1 MWCRQAPITPVNS
14 IYWLALVVG
23 GPGCYDRLEQGQKC
37 FNEANEALGRN
48 LLSES
53 CQLMG
58 TIPSTLGVLS
68 TLVALR
74 TGTATLCSHSA
85 KSHLSADGSATVK
98 SLHSERLFHGRTL
111 SGTITEAMLPI
122 ISSLV

>member
-14 IYWLALVVG
+14 VYWLALVVG
-23 GPGCYDRLEQGQKC
+23 GPGCYDRPGQKC
-37 FNEANEALGRN
+37 FNGANIALGKN

-53 CQLMG
+53 CQLKG

-74 TGTATLCSHSA
+74 TGTATLCSVST
-85 KSHLSADGSATVK
+85 KSRLLCTDGSETVR
-98 SLHSERLFHGRTL
+98 SRHSERVFSTRTL
-111 SGTITEAMLPI
+111 SGTIAEAMLPRI
-122 ISSLV
+122 DSLV